1 MVNRWS
7 DGLGNPNT
15 NTLPLCQLL
24 GLRNVLLAARA
35 DIPEAKS
42 WMMGGLKKIMLALL
56 TSPKRLYFWMDTLC
70 VPLSP
75 ETRKMAIRRMADC
88 YNKADIVLVRD
99 SSMMCCSSTA
109 PPDEILLRMTLST
122 WVGRMWTFQEA
133 VLGRRIMIQL
143 SDGYERPIHL
153 PTYSRSWK
161 KHENVVTTQ
170 TTVKNLLQFSL
181 TVFGLQQGSLSAS
194 RRLFAIA
201 LSLATRTTSKQ
212 QDEALCIATLLGRGI
227 DEVLNAEDDRRW
239 LALLSVLK
247 DLISPTVIFM
257 RGPKMGTKG
266 YRWAPSTFLDLE
278 KEGELA
284 NMIRGDDSTS
294 PPVDFSDRGILVR
307 FPGMLL
313 KTIPKPLT
321 SVFCLESGETKQ
333 RFWSTTGILQDGTTS
348 WDDNK
353 PPVGSHYALVMQRIP
368 NEDVNTRAVLLSE
381 CSLEGD
387 VIRGSYVCALN
398 VERLLHEANR
408 PPYVNEQTVWG
419 GITSIE
425 NFKDKCW
432 FPDIE
437 QEYSM
442 QTWCIR

>member
-1 MVNRWS
+1 
-7 DGLGNPNT
+7 
-15 NTLPLCQLL
+15 
-24 GLRNVLLAARA
+24 
-35 DIPEAKS
+35 
-42 WMMGGLKKIMLALL
+42 
-56 TSPKRLYFWMDTLC
+56 
-70 VPLSP
+70 
-75 ETRKMAIRRMADC
+75 MADC

-99 SSMMCCSSTA
+99 SSMMRCSSSV
-109 PPDEILLRMTLST
+109 PPDEILFRLTLSA
-122 WVGRMWTFQEA
+122 WVRRMWTFQEA
-133 VLGRRIMIQL
+133 VLGRRIIVQL

-153 PTYSRSWK
+153 PIYSTSWK
-161 KHENVVTTQ
+161 KNENVVTTQ
-170 TTVKNLLQFSL
+170 NTVKNLLQFSL
-181 TVFGLQQGSLSAS
+181 TVVGLKQESLSAS
-194 RRLFAIA
+194 RRLFAIV

-212 QDEALCIATLLGRGI
+212 QDEALCITTLLGRGI
-227 DEVLNAEDDRRW
+227 DEVLSAEDDRRW

-247 DLISPTVIFM
+247 EFMSPTVIFM
-257 RGPKMGTKG
+257 RCPKMVTEG

-278 KEGELA
+278 KESELA
-284 NMIRGDDSTS
+284 NMIRRDDSTS
-294 PPVDFSDRGILVR
+294 PPVEFSDRGILVR

-321 SVFCLESGETKQ
+321 SVFCLESYETKQ

-348 WDDNK
+348 WNNK
-353 PPVGSHYALVMQRIP
+353 EPPVGSHYALVMQKIP
-368 NEDVNTRAVLLSE
+368 NENANAKAVLLSE

-387 VIRGSYVCALN
+387 VIHGAYVCVLN
-398 VERLLHEANR
+398 VERLLREANR

-419 GITSIE
+419 WITSIE